1 MKSQIIF
8 FDTVENSKRGT
19 ARGAVILPFLLIFSA
34 IWYLV
39 IMKKF
44 YMNHIDDTNIFRKIL
59 SVCIIAFMLISAL
72 GVHNPDSF
80 IKAIVYG
87 GLLGFVIYSC
97 WNSVIYMVHTN
108 WTIWISIIDIIWGTI
123 STSILGGILYI
134 LVNIFTSLQQV

>member
-1 MKSQIIF
+1 
-8 FDTVENSKRGT
+8 
-19 ARGAVILPFLLIFSA
+19 
-34 IWYLV
+34 
-39 IMKKF
+39 
-44 YMNHIDDTNIFRKIL
+44 
-59 SVCIIAFMLISAL
+59 MLISAL